1 MRQPLRV
8 LLVEDNPDDAKM
20 VLRELNR
27 SGFDAILERV
37 DTEEA
42 FLESLHSD
50 PDFILSDYSMPE
62 FDGLRALLKMS
73 GRKIPFIIVSGT
85 IGEDIAVEAMKRGA
99 ADYLL
104 KDRLARLGPAV
115 HLALEQG
122 RLRKERQQAQQ
133 SLRASEERFRQFAEN
148 INEVLWISS
157 ADLST
162 ILYISPSYEKIWGR
176 TCQSLYERPIFFTE
190 AIHEEDRRGVL
201 TALQEHTRGEEY
213 NVEYRIVLPD
223 GQIRW
228 IHARG
233 AAIRNDAGAIYRIAA
248 IAEDITERK
257 QAQEKIHQLNSE
269 LEKRVQERTAEL
281 KVANEGLE
289 SFSYSISHDLRA
301 PLRHIGGY
309 IDLLL
314 RKSVGQLDETNL
326 KHLHT
331 VHAAALTMGELI
343 NALLELSKVT
353 RAEIHRRHVDLSAL
367 AADVFNELQ
376 QSDLN
381 RVVKLEISPDLNA
394 NGDQSLLRIVLVNML
409 GNAWKYSRKRPD
421 ARIEFGKIASEAAET
436 YFVRDN
442 GAGFDGTYAGKLFGA
457 FQRLHSNDDFE
468 GIGIG
473 LATVQRIIH
482 RHNGKIWAESI
493 RDQGATFYFAL
504 DGSESNFS

>member
-27 SGFDAILERV
+27 SGFDAIFERV
-37 DTEEA
+37 DTEAA

-62 FDGLRALLKMS
+62 FDGLRALALLKMS
-73 GRKIPFIIVSGT
+73 GRKIPFIIVSAT

-122 RLRKERQQAQQ
+122 RLRKERQQAQE

-162 ILYISPSYEKIWGR
+162 VLYISPSYEKIWGR
-176 TCQSLYERPIFFTE
+176 TCQSLYERPISFIE
-190 AIHEEDRRGVL
+190 AIHDEDRSGVL
-201 TALQEHTRGEEY
+201 TALREHTRGEEY
-213 NVEYRIVLPD
+213 NVEYRIIPPD

-233 AAIRNDAGAIYRIAA
+233 AAIRNDTGAIYRVAA

-281 KVANEGLE
+281 NVANEGLE

-301 PLRHIGGY
+301 PLRHIGAY
-309 IDLLL
+309 IDILL
-314 RKSVGQLDETNL
+314 RNSVGQLDETNL

-353 RAEIHRRHVDLSAL
+353 RAEIHRRPVDLSAL
-367 AADVFNELQ
+367 AASVLVELQ
-376 QSDLN
+376 QGDLN
-381 RVVKLEISPDLNA
+381 RVVKLEISPNLNA
-394 NGDQSLLRIVLVNML
+394 NGDQRLLRIVLVNLL

-442 GAGFDGTYAGKLFGA
+442 GAGFDMTYAGKLFGA
-457 FQRLHSNDDFE
+457 FQRLHSDDEFE

-473 LATVQRIIH
+473 LATVQRIIR

-493 RDQGATFYFAL
+493 DHQGATFYFTLEREAKI
-504 DGSESNFS
+504 